1 MKVIRKVLILSFNYD
16 WAGELKTELEKVA
29 KLDTMVASTRTIATK
44 LLSENEFDLILIEE
58 TYKIKNMDYLLRVL
72 STLKSK
78 PKYVFL
84 AFNDFDLYKTVM
96 IPSELNELSFKAISM
111 PLPKEIISQI
121 LIMCLFPYGLK
132 EDASF
137 DREFIEVLIR
147 SCKKVLTSFN
157 VEGLKPGRP
166 MTLQK
171 IDQEDLNISI
181 RGKIILKN
189 TFFNGSV
196 FISFPE
202 ETFLKFSNKVL
213 AADSKEIDSSNRD
226 FASEFTNMVYGQ
238 SKKEFEQHGVNLDMA
253 IPIIDESKTITP
265 GKKPV
270 FVIPFESSVGKFFI
284 KVAPDVY

>member
-1 MKVIRKVLILSFNYD
+1 MSQNFLEIQDVTFAASKKNKVNNVTFN
-16 WAGELKTELEKVA
+16 LEKEGEIVCLLGPSGIG
-29 KLDTMVASTRTIATK
+29 KTTILRSIAG
-44 LLSENEFDLILIEE
+44 LE
-58 TYKIKNMDYLLRVL
+58 KIK
-72 STLKSK
+72 S
-78 PKYVFL
+78 
-84 AFNDFDLYKTVM
+84 
-96 IPSELNELSFKAISM
+96 
-111 PLPKEIISQI
+111 
-121 LIMCLFPYGLK
+121 
-132 EDASF
+132 
-137 DREFIEVLIR
+137 
-147 SCKKVLTSFN
+147 
-157 VEGLKPGRP
+157 
-166 MTLQK
+166 
-171 IDQEDLNISI
+171 
-181 RGKIILKN
+181 GKIILKN